1 MSRELDQLK
10 KSRLHDTR
18 VKLLVAA
25 AMTAMVAMM
34 LPPAPS
40 KSRVVRSRTEPEYP
54 ELARMLGITGKVRMA
69 VTVDCIGRVVGV
81 QTVSGETM
89 LAEAAEAAVRRW
101 RFTPGRGEVLIPV
114 ELSFPQAA

>member
-1 MSRELDQLK
+1 MGGNQGRLN
-10 KSRLHDTR
+10 KSRLHETR

-40 KSRVVRSRTEPEYP
+40 KSRVVKTRVEPEYP
-54 ELARMLGITGKVRMA
+54 DLARMLGITGKVRLA
-69 VTVDCIGRVVGV
+69 VTVDCIGRVTAV
-81 QTVSGETM
+81 QTVSGESM
-89 LAEAAEAAVRRW
+89 LAEAAEDAVRRW
-101 RFTPGRGEVLIPV
+101 RFTSGRGEVLVPV

>member
-1 MSRELDQLK
+1 MGTEQVRLS

-34 LPPAPS
+34 LPPPPA
-40 KSRVVRSRTEPEYP
+40 KSRIVKSRIEPEYP
-54 ELARMLGITGKVRMA
+54 DLARMLGITGRVRLA
-69 VTVDCIGRVVGV
+69 VTVDCIGRVVSV
-81 QTVSGETM
+81 QTVSGESM

-114 ELSFPQAA
+114 ELSFPRAA